1 MKIRDIMNF
10 IYDELIEFAPVYYED
25 MKREKDGS
33 IKLESTNIVYNLEG
47 MYKVSEI
54 NVRKDIPL
62 IIDIWHL
69 KEDLFEIEDMI
80 YQIDKRL
87 SDVTVNIDDKAFK
100 ISKDTAFLTNVPD
113 PDLNIRRKRLRYV
126 IKYYNH

>member
-1 MKIRDIMNF
+1 MNF

-69 KEDLFEIEDMI
+69 KEDLFEVEDMI
-80 YQIDKRL
+80 YLIDKKL

-100 ISKDTAFLTNVPD
+100 ISKDTAFRTNVPD
-113 PDLNIRRKRLRYV
+113 SDLNIRRKRLRYV

>member
-10 IYDELIEFAPVYYED
+10 IYNELTEFAPVYHED

-33 IKLESTNIVYNLEG
+33 IELKSTNIVYNLEG
-47 MYKVSEI
+47 TYKVPEI
-54 NVRKDIPL
+54 SVRKDIPL

-69 KEDLFEIEDMI
+69 KKDLFEIEDMI
-80 YQIDKRL
+80 YLIDKKL
-87 SDVTVNIDDKAFK
+87 SGVTVTIDDKVFK
-100 ISKDTAFLTNVPD
+100 ISKDTAFRINIPD